1 MSELCRLGVEELL
14 AAFRARTVSPVEVVG
29 ALSARI
35 DEVDDLVGGFTTL
48 CLERAREEAVA
59 AAQAWARGEA
69 RPLEGI
75 PLGVKDLFDSAGVR
89 TTYGSPMFAT
99 HVPERDAAAVARA
112 RAAGAILIGKTQTHE
127 FAWGISSVNPLLG
140 STHNPWALD
149 RISGGSSGGSA
160 VALAADEVPLALGS
174 DTGGSIRVPSALCGT
189 VGLKP
194 TYGRVSLFGAWPLA
208 RTLDHPGPMARTP
221 ADAALL
227 FEAIA
232 GVDPAD
238 PSSEDVPLGDVRGEL
253 RRGLSGLRVGVCPD
267 LELVPPAPAVR
278 AAVETVLQAAE
289 GASASIVEVRL
300 PEAPLIYPAFGMI
313 QRAEALDT
321 HRRGG
326 LFPARRDEYGADV
339 RGRLELATEVTVED
353 YLAASA
359 DRQRV
364 RAGFARLFGECDVLL
379 TPVGAGQPFPD
390 AAESGLHL
398 GEEIS
403 FRDLVMPFTTPQDLC
418 GLPAC
423 TVRAGFDPDGIP
435 IGVQFTARPWA
446 EALVLRAAQGL
457 FDATLDL
464 QAVRPSLP

>member
-1 MSELCRLGVEELL
+1 VSELCRLGIEELL
-14 AAFRARTVSPVEVVG
+14 AAFRARTVSPVEVVD
-29 ALSARI
+29 ALSIRI
-35 DEVDDLVGGFTTL
+35 DEVDHLVGGFTTL

-59 AAQAWARGEA
+59 AAQAWAGGEG

-99 HVPERDAAAVARA
+99 HVPEHDATAVARA

-227 FEAIA
+227 LEAIA

-267 LELVPPAPAVR
+267 LELVTPAPAVR
-278 AAVETVLQAAE
+278 AVVDAVLQAAE
-289 GASASIVEVRL
+289 RASASIVEVRL

-321 HRRGG
+321 HRRAG

-398 GEEIS
+398 GDEIS